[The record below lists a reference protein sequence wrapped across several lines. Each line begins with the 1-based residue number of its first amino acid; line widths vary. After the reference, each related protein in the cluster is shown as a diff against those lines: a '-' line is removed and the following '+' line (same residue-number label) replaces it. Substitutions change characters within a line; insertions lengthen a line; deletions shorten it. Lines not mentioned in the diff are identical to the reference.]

1 MHVYGGVDCVVLR
14 SLRAILTLI
23 EKYVNSEGDI
33 NMHTSDAE
41 LNMNRIKSSS
51 LPANQCHIA
60 RVVVLNSCMTS
71 LTKLKSNCFKVE

>member
-1 MHVYGGVDCVVLR
+1 MDCVVLS

-41 LNMNRIKSSS
+41 LNMNIGSRALVFQQITVT
-51 LPANQCHIA
+51 LQG
-60 RVVVLNSCMTS
+60 L
-71 LTKLKSNCFKVE
+71 LF